1 MACNTSFDD
10 LQKLTEHMER
20 ENCFSKVPDL
30 SDPLWKDPQY
40 LFPAY
45 ENDPLLTGFEEA
57 SDDEEDDD
65 PENTLNTII
74 VPEKIFHNLDEYLQ
88 KTLQPPLQPQQQAPG
103 QSSTAPQPPQG
114 STAASQGYSR
124 TDNYDSTG
132 YSSTGYYNYPPAATA
147 TNYPPPPHVVG
158 GSNAPPTPYNHNSS
172 GSYGNIPS
180 TQNKPPYDRVN
191 NYGEGSGNSGYNDN
205 KNQYGDS
212 FSGSGGAYK
221 PRDNVR
227 DTGYGPSPKET
238 VSYDNYGS
246 NRGAGDDGSYK
257 DYNEDSVVHKST
269 DTIYISNLSKDVTE
283 EKLANFFG
291 GLGKIKIDKRTQKPK
306 IWIYYDKVSGIPKGD
321 ATLTYED
328 PDATAAA
335 INWFHNKEFLGQL
348 IKVEMSVRKLG
359 PTGFRGGSSGRGPP
373 PRDGDWACESCN
385 ANNFARR
392 TECYKCHTP
401 RSDGPAE
408 ESGHGG
414 GRHNVGGSTRGGY
427 RARRGGPPSYG
438 GNNSGRYNN
447 EDDRGYGNPGGYG
460 RQSKQDDRRDNSRY
474 RPY

>member
-1 MACNTSFDD
+1 MDPYSSSGYSEQNYNYPQCGYTTQTNSSEYYYGSGQPPAVNTQNSNNNTSA
-10 LQKLTEHMER
+10 
-20 ENCFSKVPDL
+20 SL
-30 SDPLWKDPQY
+30 STQ
-40 LFPAY
+40 
-45 ENDPLLTGFEEA
+45 
-57 SDDEEDDD
+57 
-65 PENTLNTII
+65 
-74 VPEKIFHNLDEYLQ
+74 
-88 KTLQPPLQPQQQAPG
+88 QPPLQPQQQAPG
-103 QSSTAPQPPQG
+103 SSSAAPQPQQG
-114 STAASQGYSR
+114 SPAASQGYSSR
-124 TDNYDSTG
+124 IDNYDSTG
-132 YSSTGYYNYPPAATA
+132 YSSTGYYNYPPPSATS

-158 GSNAPPTPYNHNSS
+158 GSNAPPASYNPSSS
-172 GSYGNIPS
+172 GGYGNIPQ
-180 TQNKPPYDRVN
+180 TQNKPPYDHVN
-191 NYGEGSGNSGYNDN
+191 NYGEGGGNSGYNDN
-205 KNQYGDS
+205 KNQYGGDS
-212 FSGSGGAYK
+212 FSNTAGGGNAYK
-221 PRDNVR
+221 PRDNTR
-227 DTGYGPSPKET
+227 DTGFGPSPKEN
-238 VSYDNYGS
+238 VSYDNYGG
-246 NRGAGDDGSYK
+246 NRSAGDDGSYK
-257 DYNEDSVVHKST
+257 DYNDDSVVHKST

-306 IWIYYDKVSGIPKGD
+306 IWIYYDKVTGIPKGD

-359 PTGFRGGSSGRGPP
+359 PTGFRGGSSGRSRARGRGGFGGKGGDRNAGGNRGGPP

-401 RSDGPAE
+401 RKDGPAE
-408 ESGHGG
+408 ESGHGS
-414 GRHNVGGSTRGGY
+414 GRHNGGGNSRGGY

-447 EDDRGYGNPGGYG
+447 EDDRGYGNSGGYRGYG